1 MTQRARRVLIVD
13 DNEDVG
19 KSMARL
25 VRTWGYEVEIAR
37 DGPSALVLAD
47 SFQPECAILDISLPG
62 MNGIVLA
69 RRLREVFPPA
79 RLYMVALT
87 AYGGAGMREACLA
100 AGFDVHLVKPDD
112 VLALEELLGNGRPD
126 ADQTRR

>member
-1 MTQRARRVLIVD
+1 
-13 DNEDVG
+13 
-19 KSMARL
+19 MARL
-25 VRTWGYEVEIAR
+25 VRTWGYEVAIAR

-79 RLYMVALT
+79 RLCPFTV
-87 AYGGAGMREACLA
+87 YGGMREACLA
-100 AGFDVHLVKPDD
+100 AGFDAHLVKPDE

-126 ADQTRR
+126 ADLQR